1 MIARAQSLKLPLSL
15 HLLVICA
22 VLAPRYIASPP
33 DAEAL
38 AKHKPAHSSGSASTV
53 SSTVIEDAG
62 SEDGKEL
69 AHMIEADAA
78 ESLTSSSNVGAE
90 ATRATLSD
98 SAPSQC
104 STTGV
109 RPSADTPGLPEAA
122 EELHAS
128 SMASKTPGLPSEV
141 ASTLLGH
148 VVNVSQQADQDSS
161 SNQQPAVQ
169 AGLPA
174 EGKREQPSQVTN

>member
-1 MIARAQSLKLPLSL
+1 MIARAQRLKLPLSL

-22 VLAPRYIASPP
+22 VLAPRFIASPP

-38 AKHKPAHSSGSASTV
+38 ANHKAAHSSGSASTV
-53 SSTVIEDAG
+53 SSAPIEDAG
-62 SEDGKEL
+62 SEDGMEL
-69 AHMIEADAA
+69 AHMIEADSA
-78 ESLTSSSNVGAE
+78 ESLTSSSSVGAE
-90 ATRATLSD
+90 ATRATLTD
-98 SAPSQC
+98 SVPSQC
-104 STTGV
+104 STRGV
-109 RPSADTPGLPEAA
+109 SADTPGLPEAA
-122 EELHAS
+122 GELHAS

-161 SNQQPAVQ
+161 SDQQPAAQ

-174 EGKREQPSQVTN
+174 EGKREQPSQVTI